1 MARGNPR
8 IINFAH
14 FFFRK
19 RHHLEYLER
28 APKRNTRTHLSS
40 LQYTNTKLNHC
51 NTEREKRGKRWDI
64 TVITIFFSLSAHSLA
79 SSPSSSFRLPFLAPS
94 FYKYS
99 CRCPYTAREKK
110 KKIKEESFSAFMGN
124 GVFFFFVEIARHCVN
139 ATGVL
144 LRRKRRRNSIVGTD
158 DARKFSFLK

>member
-1 MARGNPR
+1 MSVRRN
-8 IINFAH
+8 
-14 FFFRK
+14 
-19 RHHLEYLER
+19 ETR
-28 APKRNTRTHLSS
+28 ALLFPSLSS

-64 TVITIFFSLSAHSLA
+64 TVITIFFFPPLSAHSLA

-94 FYKYS
+94 FNRYS

-110 KKIKEESFSAFMGN
+110 KKKEESFSAFMGN

-144 LRRKRRRNSIVGTD
+144 LRRKRRRKSIVGTD
-158 DARKFSFLK
+158 DARKFSFSK

>member
-8 IINFAH
+8 IRNFAH
-14 FFFRK
+14 F
-19 RHHLEYLER
+19 YLFENATIWNILSVRRNETR
-28 APKRNTRTHLSS
+28 ALLFPPLSS
-40 LQYTNTKLNHC
+40 LQYTNTKLYHC

-64 TVITIFFSLSAHSLA
+64 TDITIFFSFSAHSLA

-99 CRCPYTAREKK
+99 CRCPYTALEKK

-124 GVFFFFVEIARHCVN
+124 GAFFFFC
-139 ATGVL
+139 
-144 LRRKRRRNSIVGTD
+144 
-158 DARKFSFLK
+158 